1 MVQLTKNT
9 KVNKAGEVVNDSL
22 YLIQFDSRNLAIVRG
37 ERNSNGRYSSSQ
49 IQGYY
54 GDVKSAL
61 KAAINI
67 AIKTDPAL
75 LKLETVLKR
84 IDDMEKRINTLCDAR
99 NLPTMMKLLRGEN
112 EDSNTKTV

>member
-9 KVNKAGEVVNDSL
+9 KVNKAGEVVDDSL
-22 YLIQFDSRNLAIVRG
+22 YLIRFDSRNLAIVRG
-37 ERNSNGRYSSSQ
+37 ERNSNGRYASSQ
-49 IQGYY
+49 IKGYY
-54 GDVKSAL
+54 QDVRSAL

-67 AIKTDPAL
+67 AIKGDHTL

-84 IDDMEKRINTLCDAR
+84 IDVMEKRIDTLCNAR

-112 EDSNTKTV
+112 EDSNTKRV